1 MLENIASFSFNS
13 STQTSHGFVG
23 RIYCKLNMHI
33 FKISKLHTDET
44 VGSEDEILCCDL
56 RYILLI
62 CTRKHTE
69 KFSAHPQSV
78 VTCHFLS
85 THQTL
90 LASCAQLQVL
100 LSYANDKKMHSGMLV
115 STVQKPHLHFV
126 TSLDNWKRR
135 SKRFENTFE
144 SIKSLLPKGQKS
156 AL

>member
-13 STQTSHGFVG
+13 NTQTSHGFVG

-90 LASCAQLQVL
+90 LASWAQLHTALQSGTAQL
-100 LSYANDKKMHSGMLV
+100 HTALQSGAKCQKMHGGMLV
-115 STVQKPHLHFV
+115 YNCRVQLHRQLSDCTLQLHPF
-126 TSLDNWKRR
+126 T
-135 SKRFENTFE
+135 
-144 SIKSLLPKGQKS
+144 I
-156 AL
+156 A